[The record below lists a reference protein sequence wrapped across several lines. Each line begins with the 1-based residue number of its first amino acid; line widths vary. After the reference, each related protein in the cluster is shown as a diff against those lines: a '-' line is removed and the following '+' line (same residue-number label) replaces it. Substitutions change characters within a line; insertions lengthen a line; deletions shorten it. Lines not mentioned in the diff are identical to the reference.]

1 MLSKRSRGS
10 RLRIGSGLH
19 ERSRFSP
26 TRRAMPLLIVT
37 LVVIVLLVVVIGG
50 IVELVSP
57 VSSPVLHSTQPTSYR
72 VSGGSPALPWPSTG
86 EAVVAVKGVGT
97 VGSFGGDQEYSIAS
111 IAKIMTAYLVLKD
124 HPLAPGSS
132 GPYVTITPAEVAAYQ
147 RDAAPPQSQSV
158 LPVAAGERLSERQ
171 MLEAILIPSANNIA
185 RILAVWNSGSIGA
198 FVAQMNAEARALGMH
213 HTHYV
218 GPSGYN
224 PGTVSTA
231 SDLLKLA
238 VVAESN
244 PIFASIVARPQ
255 ASFPVAGVMENYNY
269 ALGKDGIVGIKT
281 GSEGDGT
288 GGFVFD
294 ARKVVDGKPVTILGA
309 VLGQGGLSPLETAL
323 GEGERLITAVTSILR
338 QQVIVSAGSRVGTIS
353 APWHSGSI
361 PVDAGS
367 TVSFLTWP
375 GMKIHTRLI
384 RSSKLSHTFSAGTEV
399 GTLEITAG
407 SERATL
413 PLDAETSLNG
423 PSLSWK
429 LFGRL

>member
-1 MLSKRSRGS
+1 MLSKKSRGS
-10 RLRIGSGLH
+10 HLHIGSGLH

-26 TRRAMPLLIVT
+26 TRRVAPFAAIILII
-37 LVVIVLLVVVIGG
+37 IVLLVIVGG
-50 IVELVSP
+50 IVQVVRSVPSP
-57 VSSPVLHSTQPTSYR
+57 IFHSTIPTSYR
-72 VSGGSPALPWPSTG
+72 VAGGPPALPWPSTG

-124 HPLAPGSS
+124 HPLTPGSS

-147 RDAAPPQSQSV
+147 KDAAPPQSQSV

-185 RILAVWNSGSIGA
+185 RILAVWNSGSIAA

-244 PIFASIVARPQ
+244 PVFASIVARPQ
-255 ASFPVAGVMENYNY
+255 ASFPVAGVVENYNY
-269 ALGKDGIVGIKT
+269 DLGKDGIVGIKT

-323 GEGERLITAVTSILR
+323 GVGERLITAVTSMLR
-338 QQVIVSAGSRVGTIS
+338 QQTIVSTGSRVGSIS
-353 APWHSGSI
+353 APWHSGDI
-361 PVDAGS
+361 PVDTGA

-375 GMKIHTRLI
+375 GMRVHTRLTG
-384 RSSKLSHTFSAGTEV
+384 SSHLPHAFSAGAEI
-399 GTLEITAG
+399 GTLRITAE
-407 SERATL
+407 SEKATV
-413 PLDAETSLNG
+413 PVDAESSLSG